1 MLNQDIAREGLKA
14 IRQAQTERGTAGECA
29 ARLGEAGMPI
39 SRTLWSL
46 WEDRK
51 RPIKIEQLLT
61 IKDAFGLSW
70 TDITAVIAWWGS
82 GRPTPERRHRTLKT
96 AADALQDRDQSQ
108 DEEVLDED
116 QDLDLDESA
125 DSSACTDP
133 TGSD

>member
-1 MLNQDIAREGLKA
+1 MLNQEISREGLKA
-14 IRQAQTERGTAGECA
+14 VRLARTERGTAGECA
-29 ARLGEAGMPI
+29 IRLSEVGMPI
-39 SRTLWSL
+39 SRTLWCL

-61 IKDAFGLSW
+61 IKDAFSLSW
-70 TDITAVIAWWGS
+70 ADITAVIVWWGS

-108 DEEVLDED
+108 DLDED
-116 QDLDLDESA
+116 QDLEEALDEST
-125 DSSACTDP
+125 DSSACADP